1 MVVSFIRRRY
11 QTHAASSRNRAIT
24 GNITLC
30 RSPQFVLT
38 PAACPKREGLGPGK
52 LLQRF
57 KFQSSRRFSK
67 PHDIVLDDGS
77 TVAPHE
83 RVFIRELGAKT
94 GQLRERAPFR
104 RTEIRGIP
112 QTTVTKIRQHHT
124 TIRQASQKNAETI
137 QGRTCRQLLPESSHT
152 YTNPQRRAALRSK
165 FVRSAKVS

>member
-67 PHDIVLDDGS
+67 PHDIVLDDGG

-112 QTTVTKIRQHHT
+112 QTTVTNDTSPSHNNPSSITKERRNH
-124 TIRQASQKNAETI
+124 S
-137 QGRTCRQLLPESSHT
+137 RTHLPPT
-152 YTNPQRRAALRSK
+152 FA
-165 FVRSAKVS
+165 